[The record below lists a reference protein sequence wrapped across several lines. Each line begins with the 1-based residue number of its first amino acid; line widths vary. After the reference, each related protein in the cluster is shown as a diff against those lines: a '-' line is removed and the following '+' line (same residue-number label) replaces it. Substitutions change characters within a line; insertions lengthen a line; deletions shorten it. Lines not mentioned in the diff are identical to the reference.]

1 MVFSVQYDR
10 FTAYYNC
17 MSYNFRNLISPR
29 VQCTKTTNRYI
40 SSFDRFT
47 DYYNRMSKNFKNLL
61 SPWVQCT
68 SITNRVLSSID
79 RFTAY
84 YNCMRK
90 KFKNLITPYVKYASI
105 TNRFLSSFDRFTV
118 FTTVR
123 SKTSKISIIRD
134 FNAQVSPIVFS
145 AHLTVLRLVTTVWE
159 KTLKNLISPWV
170 QCTSI
175 KNRVL
180 SSLDRFTV
188 YYNCMR

>member
-1 MVFSVQYDR
+1 
-10 FTAYYNC
+10 

-29 VQCTKTTNRYI
+29 VQCTKTTNRVI
-40 SSFDRFT
+40 SSLDRFT

-68 SITNRVLSSID
+68 SITNRELSSID

-90 KFKNLITPYVKYASI
+90 KFKNLISPYVKYTSI
-105 TNRFLSSFDRFTV
+105 TNRFLSSFDRFTG

-123 SKTSKISIIRD
+123 GKTSKISLICD
-134 FNAQVSPIVFS
+134 LSAQVSPIVFS
-145 AHLTVLRLVTTVWE
+145 AHLTVLRLITTVWE
-159 KTLKNLISPWV
+159 KTLKNLTSPWV

-175 KNRVL
+175 TNLIL
-180 SSLDRFTV
+180 SYLTV
-188 YYNCMR
+188 FFSYNCMR